1 MGIAFV
7 SHLDG
12 FRGWFE
18 RRGAEDLEKL
28 FLVILTC
35 AVLMWGVRF
44 ISKAM
49 RKAIRSEH
57 LNADTERRAKTLGS
71 VLQNTARILILAFFI
86 LATLQLFGVNTSPLV
101 AGAGIAGAA
110 VAFGAQSLVKDV
122 IAGFFLLM
130 ENQYAVGDIIS
141 LGDKTGTV
149 ERMTLRITL
158 IRDGEGK
165 AHYVPNGSIS
175 QVTVLSK
182 DFSRA
187 LVDLDLRGD
196 QDLDRV
202 TAILLEM
209 GQELQRDLPDVVL
222 EPTEVKGLESIAG
235 DSFRIRT
242 LTTTAPGKQ
251 WEIARELRRRVLFRF
266 RMESI
271 FLATLPKNT

>member
-1 MGIAFV
+1 MGMVFAE
-7 SHLDG
+7 HLDG

-28 FLVILTC
+28 FLVVLTC

-49 RKAIRSEH
+49 RKAVRSEH
-57 LNADTERRAKTLGS
+57 LNAETERRAKTLGA
-71 VLQNTARILILAFFI
+71 VLENTARILILGFFI
-86 LATLQLFGVNTSPLV
+86 VATLQLFGVNTSPLV

-130 ENQYAVGDIIS
+130 ENQYAVGDVIS

-149 ERMTLRITL
+149 ERMTLRITV
-158 IRDGEGK
+158 IRDGEGR
-165 AHYVPNGSIS
+165 AHYIPNGAIS

-187 LVDLDLRGD
+187 LVDLELRAD
-196 QDLDRV
+196 QDPDHV
-202 TAILLEM
+202 TQVLQAL
-209 GQELQRDLPDVVL
+209 GQELLRDMPEVVL
-222 EPTEVKGLESIAG
+222 EPTEVKGIEAITG
-235 DSFRIRT
+235 DLFRIRT
-242 LTTTAPGKQ
+242 LTKTAPAKQ
-251 WEIARELRRRVLFRF
+251 WEVARDLRRRILLRF
-266 RMESI
+266 REEKIVLASI
-271 FLATLPKNT
+271 PKNS